1 MPQADFLGP
10 AQFSHWVLGGSAI
23 DGSFEDHP
31 TDRFGGFSYPTSSC
45 LCYPQGYSQ
54 EVVANNTFIQNI
66 VENTYKYIVDLTIS
80 EGLVDF

>member
-10 AQFSHWVLGGSAI
+10 AQSSHWVL
-23 DGSFEDHP
+23 
-31 TDRFGGFSYPTSSC
+31 GGFSYPTSSC

-54 EVVANNTFIQNI
+54 EVVANNIQNI